1 MHQCA
6 SQCRGCSCVGSLVRV
21 CVLVLPALAFCDL
34 SRSRPPLV
42 LASTVRF
49 KGTEGGKG
57 GTCTQHYLGIIGA
70 AHFSFTMEECF
81 FRSNASRIASP
92 SFNPFPDKSTS
103 VSSGLSPQRVVSW
116 GKLVAAWTIAS
127 APLLPNSFLS
137 RLQSRVW
144 RHVCQTGLLSHF

>member
-1 MHQCA
+1 MVTQNEKA
-6 SQCRGCSCVGSLVRV
+6 
-21 CVLVLPALAFCDL
+21 
-34 SRSRPPLV
+34 
-42 LASTVRF
+42 
-49 KGTEGGKG
+49 

-92 SFNPFPDKSTS
+92 SFNPFRDKSTS

-137 RLQSRVW
+137 RLQSRAW
-144 RHVCQTGLLSHF
+144 RHVCQTALAHWYPTFRSILLLPCRAHVRDYRLGATRLESARLTCTI